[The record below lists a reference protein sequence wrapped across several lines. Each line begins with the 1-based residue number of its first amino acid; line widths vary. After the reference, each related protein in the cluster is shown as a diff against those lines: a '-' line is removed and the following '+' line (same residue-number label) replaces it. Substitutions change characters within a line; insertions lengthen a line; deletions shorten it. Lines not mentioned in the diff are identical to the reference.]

1 MLIIRGLKL
10 NVNNKNTPMIEQY
23 LTIKNQYQDVLL
35 FYRMGDFYELFF
47 DDAVIAS
54 KALDITLTKRGK
66 SNGMD
71 IPMCGVPFHSAD
83 NYLPRLIKKGFNV
96 AVCEQ
101 IETPEQ
107 AKISGKKGPLKR
119 EVVRIISP
127 GTITEDNLLE
137 SKLNNFLG
145 AIINLNS
152 SISISWVD
160 VSTGYFKSR
169 NFLKQNQNQL
179 LNNFLLRMNFSEL
192 LISEEMKLD
201 IIAKEWHSILKRQ
214 PSNIFHYS
222 TSMKQICSY
231 YSIISLDGIG
241 VFSIGEIITA
251 GVLLSY
257 LNLTQC
263 GNIPI
268 LSMIK
273 SETENSFLEIDY
285 FTQKSL
291 EIVRNLS
298 GEINGSLISCID
310 DTITSSGARLLKQ
323 RITEPF
329 YDIKSINDKYDLI
342 DWFIKNRKCASK
354 YKNHLKN
361 IPDLE
366 RSLSRISSSRG
377 GPRDLL
383 LISKG
388 FLNIYEIY
396 EDLTKFNKN
405 LKKPYLFR
413 SIIQDLEI
421 DYSLFFNIKNSF
433 KIDVPLLAKEGG
445 FIKDGNN
452 IELDYFR
459 NLRANEF
466 KEIVKLQKHYSEVSK
481 VNSLKIKHNKVLG
494 YHIEVR
500 AIHDLALRNIDQF
513 IHRQTTAQTS
523 RFTTIELNEI
533 EDQIQNSFYE
543 ATKIELDIFNEFI
556 DQTINIGRQILNVAS
571 CISELDISIMVANHA
586 QIRNYVRP
594 NISNDK
600 TLEII
605 DGRHPVVEN
614 QMTFSEK
621 NFISNDCF
629 LNESDYIW
637 LITGP
642 NMAGKSTYLRQNALI
657 IIMAQAGLYVPAKK
671 ANIGIFDKIFS
682 RVGASDDLAKGQSTF
697 MIEMI
702 ETSAILNTST
712 ERSLVI
718 LDEIGRGTA
727 TFDGLA
733 IAWSVLD
740 YLHNSIKP
748 RTLFATHY
756 HELTTLKHKLQNL
769 SCHKMVIKE
778 WNDTIIFMH
787 KINQGEADKS
797 YGIHVA
803 QLAGL
808 PTQVINKAK
817 KLLRK
822 LESNSNKQNINE
834 LDNISED
841 LSLFNNNKIFFNE
854 FDKLDV
860 DQISPREALEVI
872 YKMKSLRQSH
882 E

>member
-1 MLIIRGLKL
+1 M
-10 NVNNKNTPMIEQY
+10 
-23 LTIKNQYQDVLL
+23 
-35 FYRMGDFYELFF
+35 
-47 DDAVIAS
+47 
-54 KALDITLTKRGK
+54 
-66 SNGMD
+66 
-71 IPMCGVPFHSAD
+71 
-83 NYLPRLIKKGFNV
+83 
-96 AVCEQ
+96 
-101 IETPEQ
+101 
-107 AKISGKKGPLKR
+107 
-119 EVVRIISP
+119 
-127 GTITEDNLLE
+127 
-137 SKLNNFLG
+137 
-145 AIINLNS
+145 
-152 SISISWVD
+152 
-160 VSTGYFKSR
+160 
-169 NFLKQNQNQL
+169 
-179 LNNFLLRMNFSEL
+179 
-192 LISEEMKLD
+192 
-201 IIAKEWHSILKRQ
+201 
-214 PSNIFHYS
+214 
-222 TSMKQICSY
+222 
-231 YSIISLDGIG
+231 
-241 VFSIGEIITA
+241 
-251 GVLLSY
+251 
-257 LNLTQC
+257 
-263 GNIPI
+263 
-268 LSMIK
+268 
-273 SETENSFLEIDY
+273 
-285 FTQKSL
+285 
-291 EIVRNLS
+291 
-298 GEINGSLISCID
+298 
-310 DTITSSGARLLKQ
+310 
-323 RITEPF
+323 
-329 YDIKSINDKYDLI
+329 
-342 DWFIKNRKCASK
+342 
-354 YKNHLKN
+354 
-361 IPDLE
+361 
-366 RSLSRISSSRG
+366 
-377 GPRDLL
+377 

-808 PTQVINKAK
+808 PTQVINRAK

-822 LESNSNKQNINE
+822 LESNSNKQNIND